1 MRKFNIIIFF
11 YMNKKFLAPIG
22 ATIVIM
28 MAFLAGCAKST
39 SPSGLDTT
47 APNSQ
52 TPQASDSGAVVP
64 NNQTSPTSDSGTT
77 SANDQTA
84 KTDAT
89 LADASVHEISMES
102 FDTMDNGKY
111 TPQFSL
117 KEIIVKKG
125 EKVKININDT
135 KGNHNFKIDELNVFA
150 ETPVGQVTSVEFT
163 PDKVGQFVYYCAKPH
178 HRELGQWG
186 TLTVTE

>member
-1 MRKFNIIIFF
+1 
-11 YMNKKFLAPIG
+11 MNKKFLAPIG

-28 MAFLAGCAKST
+28 MAFLAGCAQST

-47 APNSQ
+47 APNNQ
-52 TPQASDSGAVVP
+52 TPPVSDSGATAP
-64 NNQTSPTSDSGTT
+64 NNQVAATT
-77 SANDQTA
+77 A
-84 KTDAT
+84 
-89 LADASVHEISMES
+89 LADTPVHEIAMES
-102 FDTMDNGKY
+102 FDTMVDGKY

-117 KEIIVKKG
+117 KEITVKKG
-125 EKVKININDT
+125 EKVRININDT
-135 KGNHNFKIDELNVFA
+135 KGNHNFKIDEFNVLA
-150 ETPVGQVTSVEFT
+150 ETPMGQVTSVEFT